1 MRNRRQNPLLFAVAL
16 CGFGALSASAAEM
29 PSYEPRAVEFPTNA
43 SYVQPDGSIYIVGN
57 DGMEAILKQFNDLF
71 AKTHPGF
78 RFKMLLKGSSTGI
91 GGLTA
96 GVSAFAPMGREAW
109 GTDASG
115 FREVYGSQPFDIH
128 IGYDGFVRPKHK
140 NPPAIY
146 VNAKNPLAGLTLE
159 ELTRVF
165 TSGHPKGDLTQWKQL
180 GLGGEWAK
188 HALQVYGQPDDG
200 GSATSIRRTKLGG
213 RPFAYDYNELEKP
226 CDVVKAVAE
235 NPYAIGLA
243 SFCEAATVS
252 SNVRLLPL
260 AGKTGEPFV
269 GPSYEDIRA
278 GKYPLAVH
286 LRLYAVRA
294 PGKPLDPLVKEYARL
309 VLSKEGQAIIAAQ
322 KDSDEGFVPLNA
334 SELVAQLAALD

>member
-1 MRNRRQNPLLFAVAL
+1 MRNSYLNKFLGVAL
-16 CGFGALSASAAEM
+16 CACGATLACAAEVA
-29 PSYEPRAVEFPTNA
+29 SYQPRRVELTANA

-57 DGMEAILKQFNDLF
+57 DGMEAILKQFNELF
-71 AKTHPGF
+71 SKTHPGF
-78 RFKMLLKGSSTGI
+78 KFKMLLKGSSTGI

-109 GTDASG
+109 GTDVAG
-115 FREVYGSQPFDIH
+115 FREVYGSLPFDIH
-128 IGYDGFVRPKHK
+128 VGYDGFVRPKHK
-140 NPPAIY
+140 NPPAVY
-146 VNAKNPLAGLTLE
+146 VNAKNPLAGVTLE
-159 ELTRVF
+159 DLTRVF
-165 TSGHPKGDLTQWKQL
+165 TSGHPKGDITHWKQL
-180 GLGGEWAK
+180 GVAGEWAK
-188 HALQVYGQPDDG
+188 RAVHVYGQPDDG

-213 RPFAYDYNELEKP
+213 RAFASDYEELEKP

-235 NPYAIGLA
+235 DPYAIGLA
-243 SFCEAATVS
+243 SFCDPAMVS

-260 AGKTGEPFV
+260 AVKTGEPFAV
-269 GPSYEDIRA
+269 PSYEDIRA
-278 GKYPLAVH
+278 GSYPLAVH

-334 SELVAQLAALD
+334 AEVAQELAKLE

>member
-1 MRNRRQNPLLFAVAL
+1 MRNRRPNQLLFAVAL
-16 CGFGALSASAAEM
+16 CGFGAFSASAAEM
-29 PSYEPRAVEFPTNA
+29 PSYEPRAVELPTNA

-115 FREVYGSQPFDIH
+115 FREVYGTQPFDIH
-128 IGYDGFVRPKHK
+128 IGYDGFVRAKHK

-165 TSGHPKGDLTQWKQL
+165 TSGHPKGDVTQWKQL

-213 RPFAYDYNELEKP
+213 HPFAYDYNELEKP

-235 NPYAIGLA
+235 DPYAIGLA
-243 SFCEAATVS
+243 SFCEAAAVS

-278 GKYPLAVH
+278 GRYPLAVH

-334 SELVAQLAALD
+334 SELVAQLAVLE